1 MPKNIYDWPGNG
13 HSGLILHII
22 TTHFNPGGD
31 ILDHPNQLFNRVR
44 RRKAR
49 PALRQ
54 NGRDGVAPAPI
65 PPAAPPMKPAAD
77 AAPPAQPAA
86 PTECPASPAPAPRRP
101 PGSHALYSQIMR
113 SHDRMGTRHL

>member
-22 TTHFNPGGD
+22 TTHFIPGGD
-31 ILDHPNQLFNRVR
+31 ILDHPSQLFNRVQ

-49 PALRQ
+49 PALGQ

-65 PPAAPPMKPAAD
+65 RPAAPPMKPVAD
-77 AAPPAQPAA
+77 APQPTIVPPAQPAA
-86 PTECPASPAPAPRRP
+86 SPSPAPRRP